1 MLWIFSCPSLANL
14 VDAESPIFC
23 TERERMGHP
32 ALESIYNVHAR
43 MRNSLTAKGLVGLLG
58 IFAGLCTVFALIV
71 SVADKWQ
78 EHVQESWPEV
88 TAIVERCSVD
98 PYVLIESARRD
109 PVWHIGCRIGYGA
122 DSTQIE
128 TRIRSRSTAS
138 GWVGR
143 MERMQQWVALH
154 RPGSPIV
161 VHYNPTDQD
170 RRAYRDR
177 HARWGTTD
185 TQQPQAPYDFFGR
198 MPGPVDDCTA
208 PSRRC
213 QHS

>member
-1 MLWIFSCPSLANL
+1 
-14 VDAESPIFC
+14 
-23 TERERMGHP
+23 MGHP

-43 MRNSLTAKGLVGLLG
+43 MSNSLTAKGSVGLLG
-58 IFAGLCTVFALIV
+58 TFAGLCTVFALIV

-78 EHVQESWPEV
+78 EHAQESWPEV

-98 PYVLIESARRD
+98 PYVPLESASRD
-109 PVWHIGCRIGYGA
+109 PVWHIGCRIGFRA

-128 TRIRSRSTAS
+128 TRIRSRSTAP
-138 GWVGR
+138 GWGGH
-143 MERMQQWVALH
+143 MERLQQWVALH

-161 VHYNPTDQD
+161 VQSHRSQD
-170 RRAYRDR
+170 RRAYRDG

-185 TQQPQAPYDFFGR
+185 TQQPQAPSDFFGR

-208 PSRRC
+208 PPRRR

>member
-1 MLWIFSCPSLANL
+1 
-14 VDAESPIFC
+14 
-23 TERERMGHP
+23 MGHP

-109 PVWHIGCRIGYGA
+109 PVWHIGCRIGYRA

-138 GWVGR
+138 GWGGR

-161 VHYNPTDQD
+161 VHYNPTDPKTAVLTATD
-170 RRAYRDR
+170 MPDGGPRTPNNLRLLLISSVACLGLLTIARHLRDV
-177 HARWGTTD
+177 ASTPELG
-185 TQQPQAPYDFFGR
+185 Q
-198 MPGPVDDCTA
+198 
-208 PSRRC
+208 
-213 QHS
+213 